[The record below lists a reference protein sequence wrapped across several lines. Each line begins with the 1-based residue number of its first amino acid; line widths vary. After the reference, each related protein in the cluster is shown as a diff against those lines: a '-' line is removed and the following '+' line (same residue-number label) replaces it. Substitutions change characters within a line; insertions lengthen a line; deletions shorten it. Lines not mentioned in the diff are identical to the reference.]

1 MPENNKQ
8 QEPKKEAGLKRRIRE
23 AEIKNILQKLKKGK
37 TLTARES
44 AIVAEYAHEVDGG
57 GKRMTQRELAK
68 AWGMTQPNICKMVK
82 AGMPMT
88 SIESAELWRKKF
100 LETNGRGK
108 DAPKGLNEA
117 RLRKTLLECERIEY
131 ALSIDR
137 GEYVKNTAVREAGI
151 RFGAILSAK
160 LSALVNDASGALA
173 GLGEVE
179 LRKKLNERIQS
190 ILGDIQTDLKLND
203 QSII

>member
-1 MPENNKQ
+1 M
-8 QEPKKEAGLKRRIRE
+8 KKESDTPVDLEQKIKE
-23 AEIKNILQKLKKGK
+23 AEFKNILQKLKSGK

-44 AIVAEYAHEVDGG
+44 KIASEFASEKKT
-57 GKRMTQRELAK
+57 GKLTQQKIAK
-68 AWGMTQPNICKMVK
+68 AWGMTQPNVHKMVK

-88 SIESAELWRKKF
+88 SMAEAEAWRKNF
-100 LETNGRGK
+100 LEQNGRGK

-131 ALSIDR
+131 ALAIDR
-137 GEYVKNTAVREAGI
+137 GEYVKNLEVREAGI

-160 LSALVNDASGALA
+160 LSALVNDASGGLA

-179 LRKKLNERIQS
+179 LRKKLNDRVQG
-190 ILGDIQTDLKLND
+190 ILGEMQGELLKA
-203 QSII
+203 

>member
-1 MPENNKQ
+1 MA
-8 QEPKKEAGLKRRIRE
+8 KKDNPSSNDLQKKIRD
-23 AEIKNILQKLKKGK
+23 AEVKNILQKLKSGK

-44 AIVAEYAHEVDGG
+44 AIIDDYAA
-57 GKRMTQRELAK
+57 GKDNNDKKLTQRDVAK
-68 AWGMTQPNICKMVK
+68 AWGMTQPNVHKMVK

-88 SIESAELWRKKF
+88 SMEAAEAWRKNF
-100 LETNGRGK
+100 LEQNGRGK

-117 RLRKTLLECERIEY
+117 RLRKTILECERIEY
-131 ALSIDR
+131 ALAIDR
-137 GEYVKNTAVREAGI
+137 GEYVKNLEVREAGI

-179 LRKKLNERIQS
+179 LRKKLNDRVQG
-190 ILGDIQTDLKLND
+190 ILGEMQGELLKA
-203 QSII
+203 

>member
-1 MPENNKQ
+1 MKKKDQNDLKQ
-8 QEPKKEAGLKRRIRE
+8 KIRE
-23 AEIKNILQKLKKGK
+23 TEFKNILAKLRDGK
-37 TLTARES
+37 TLTARE
-44 AIVAEYAHEVDGG
+44 AKIAAEFVEEKE
-57 GKRMTQRELAK
+57 GKKKITQQSLAK
-68 AWGMTQPNICKMVK
+68 AWGMTQPNIHKMVK

-88 SIESAELWRKKF
+88 SMEEAEAWRKNF
-100 LETNGRGK
+100 LEQNGRGK

-131 ALSIDR
+131 ALAIDR
-137 GEYVKNTAVREAGI
+137 GEYVKNSEVRESGI

-179 LRKKLNERIQS
+179 LRKKLNDRVQG
-190 ILGDIQTDLKLND
+190 ILSEMQGELLKT
-203 QSII
+203 

>member
-1 MPENNKQ
+1 MRGRKKKSSEENNLG
-8 QEPKKEAGLKRRIRE
+8 KKLRE
-23 AEIKNILQKLKKGK
+23 AEFRNILQKLKDGK
-37 TLTARES
+37 TLSARES
-44 AIVAEYAHEVDGG
+44 RIAEEFAAESE
-57 GKRMTQRELAK
+57 GKPKKLTQQQIAK
-68 AWGMTQPNICKMVK
+68 AWGMTQPNVHKMVK

-88 SIESAELWRKKF
+88 SMEEAEAWRKKF

-108 DAPKGLNEA
+108 DAPQNLNEA

-131 ALSIDR
+131 ALAIDR
-137 GEYVKNTAVREAGI
+137 GEYVKNLEVREAGI

-179 LRKKLNERIQS
+179 LRKKLNDRVQG
-190 ILGDIQTDLKLND
+190 ILGEMQGELLKV
-203 QSII
+203 

>member
-1 MPENNKQ
+1 MKKKDQNDLKQ
-8 QEPKKEAGLKRRIRE
+8 KIRE
-23 AEIKNILQKLKKGK
+23 TEFKNILAKLRDGK
-37 TLTARES
+37 TLTARE
-44 AIVAEYAHEVDGG
+44 AKIAAEFVEEKE
-57 GKRMTQRELAK
+57 GKKKITQQSLAK
-68 AWGMTQPNICKMVK
+68 AWGMTQPNIHKMVK

-88 SIESAELWRKKF
+88 SMEEAEAWRKNF
-100 LETNGRGK
+100 LEQNGRGK

-131 ALSIDR
+131 ALAIDR
-137 GEYVKNTAVREAGI
+137 GEYVKNSEVRESGI

-179 LRKKLNERIQS
+179 LRKKLNDRVQGILSEMQS
-190 ILGDIQTDLKLND
+190 ELLKT
-203 QSII
+203 

>member
-1 MPENNKQ
+1 VKKKDQNDLKQ
-8 QEPKKEAGLKRRIRE
+8 KIRE
-23 AEIKNILQKLKKGK
+23 TEFKNILAKLRDGK
-37 TLTARES
+37 TLTARE
-44 AIVAEYAHEVDGG
+44 AKIAAEFVEEKE
-57 GKRMTQRELAK
+57 GKKKITQQSLAK
-68 AWGMTQPNICKMVK
+68 AWGMTQPNIHKMVK

-88 SIESAELWRKKF
+88 SMEEAEAWRKNF
-100 LETNGRGK
+100 LEQNGRGK

-131 ALSIDR
+131 ALAIDR
-137 GEYVKNTAVREAGI
+137 GEYVKNSEVRESGI

-179 LRKKLNERIQS
+179 LRKKLNDRVQG
-190 ILGDIQTDLKLND
+190 ILSEMQGELLKT
-203 QSII
+203 